1 MAAAATGMQ
10 VICGAGLSSRIVG
23 LNQFVPLRSVQL
35 FKRDLKFGV
44 RSTAEV
50 NIIPK
55 VYQILCKRVVYF
67 TIYILTNS

>member
-55 VYQILCKRVVYF
+55 VYQILSKRVVYF

>member
-10 VICGAGLSSRIVG
+10 VICGAGLSSRIVR
-23 LNQFVPLRSVQL
+23 LNQFVPSRSVQL